1 MNAGNNSFSVSS
13 SRLWLVLIVSLLPVV
28 LALNLFL
35 GASELSPME
44 VIHTLLAGSGQ
55 EHVVRVIWE
64 LRLPRALM
72 AALVGAQLAL
82 AGFML
87 QSLTRNP
94 LADAG
99 LLGIS
104 AGASLGAV
112 LVVVGAGTL
121 SSGVEIYQQGE
132 SVLVWLP
139 AAALLG
145 GLLAAALVYGL
156 SGGSAL
162 TPLRLILTG
171 VVCAAILNSLVTGL
185 LGLWG
190 QAHTETIAAWLAGS
204 LNGRSWEHLS
214 VLLPWS
220 AAGLSAALLV
230 YRPMQLLRL
239 VDEQALSLGLNL
251 GLWRLLT
258 IATATLLTASAV
270 AVAGPIGFIGLVVP
284 HLARGIAPGH
294 MALQYLMTAIAGAV
308 IVLAGDLVGRLV
320 LAPYELPVGVLAA
333 LIGVPAF
340 LYLLRRQP

>member
-1 MNAGNNSFSVSS
+1 MIAESGLG
-13 SRLWLVLIVSLLPVV
+13 SRRQWIWLVTLVCLLPVI

-35 GASELSPME
+35 GASELSPMA
-44 VIHTLLAGSGQ
+44 VIHTLLAGTGQ

-64 LRLPRALM
+64 LRLPRAIV
-72 AALVGAQLAL
+72 AALIGSQLAL

-94 LADAG
+94 LADSG

-121 SSGVEIYQQGE
+121 SSGVAVYEQGE
-132 SVLVWLP
+132 SVLAWLP

-145 GLLAAALVYGL
+145 GLLAAVLVYGL
-156 SGGSAL
+156 SGASAL

-171 VVCAAILNSLVTGL
+171 VVCAAILNALVTGL

-204 LNGRSWEHLS
+204 LNGRGWEHLK

-220 AAGLSAALLV
+220 ALSLLLAV
-230 YRPMQLLRL
+230 LIYRPLRLLRL
-239 VDEQALSLGLNL
+239 VDEQALSLGLKL
-251 GLWRLLT
+251 SLWRLLT

-270 AVAGPIGFIGLVVP
+270 AVSGPIGFIGLVVP
-284 HLARGIAPGH
+284 HLARGLAPGH
-294 MALQYLMTAIAGAV
+294 MALQYLMTAIGGAV
-308 IVLAGDLVGRLV
+308 IVLAGDLAGRLV